1 MKAYRVVPV
10 FTEHILG
17 LAGRRSGTSGQLSPE
32 IQADPAVSR

>member
-17 LAGRRSGTSGQLSPE
+17 LWRSGTSGQLSPE